1 MSSLRSLGRS
11 RAHPSEVA
19 LSIFPEFLIPCHIP
33 FKSEDESG
41 QDLFFFF
48 FLIFIRLT
56 SLSLTCSMQGLCWC
70 CAGSGSWGTW
80 ASAVVAHKFSS
91 SVACGIL
98 VPLTRDQTRVPCI
111 ARWTLNHGPTREV
124 PRQDLRH
131 GRNRQPG
138 DWRRIF

>member
-33 FKSEDESG
+33 FKSEDESR
-41 QDLFFFF
+41 QDLFVCLFNIYSFD
-48 FLIFIRLT
+48 LT
-56 SLSLTCSMQGLCWC
+56 ESYLQHAGLCWC

-98 VPLTRDQTRVPCI
+98 VLLTRDQTRVPCI

-131 GRNRQPG
+131 RRNRQPG